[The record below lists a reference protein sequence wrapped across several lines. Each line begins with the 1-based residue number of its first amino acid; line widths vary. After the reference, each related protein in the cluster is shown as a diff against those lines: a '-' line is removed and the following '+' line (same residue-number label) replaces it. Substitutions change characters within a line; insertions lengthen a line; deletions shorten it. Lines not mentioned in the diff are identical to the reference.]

1 MPDSTYCYPNSDVL
15 KNKLNITDSNELFE
29 AEKELTAIR
38 LRELQ
43 GNPIKGNFDFNH
55 LKAIHKY
62 IFQDV
67 YDWAGCHSIKPT
79 VLDLLKYFQMQ

>member
-1 MPDSTYCYPNSDVL
+1 MPDNKYCYPETDVL
-15 KNKLNITDSNELFE
+15 INKLNITDAGQLFE

-43 GNPIKGNFDFNH
+43 DNPIAGKYDFSH

-67 YDWAGCHSIKPT
+67 YS
-79 VLDLLKYFQMQ
+79 